1 MAYNYSPIKKLYIK
15 NFRNLG
21 EVTIDFSESPI
32 VSLIGENESGKTSVV
47 KAFSVCA
54 LHSSPRDQK
63 DYIRDG
69 TDGFGVA
76 IELEDNTLITRVKR
90 QSLNWYSLKNPDG
103 TVWNTSKI
111 EGGLPPAIQKVLGLI
126 EEPETKEYLQV
137 RTYED
142 QLLFVVTPASTNY
155 KVMYDALKVDQLTR
169 AIKTG
174 SKEANSLK
182 SEIDNNE
189 YGIATLTQN
198 LRQIRIVDITHLIN
212 IKHRIENE
220 VKSLEAIEEIASL
233 NEELVRRAQED
244 KLFAKIQ
251 NLDSISEVEI
261 TKILNIQRSVSSVQR
276 NNHLLEKYRE
286 ADGIQEVDYSL
297 VDKLRRAAEKASKVR
312 DLEKSVHAFENLEAL
327 SEISIETL
335 NKFTRISYLAQK
347 CKKAGIMLSKLDVFS
362 VEEISQADLEVCNKI
377 KRMIALKDR
386 NDQLETALKQIDNYC
401 KQVSDYLRSLDVAV
415 EICPRC
421 GESIVVDLEKY
432 QS

>member
-142 QLLFVVTPASTNY
+142 QS
-155 KVMYDALKVDQLTR
+155 
-169 AIKTG
+169 
-174 SKEANSLK
+174 
-182 SEIDNNE
+182 
-189 YGIATLTQN
+189 
-198 LRQIRIVDITHLIN
+198 
-212 IKHRIENE
+212 
-220 VKSLEAIEEIASL
+220 
-233 NEELVRRAQED
+233 
-244 KLFAKIQ
+244 
-251 NLDSISEVEI
+251 
-261 TKILNIQRSVSSVQR
+261 
-276 NNHLLEKYRE
+276 
-286 ADGIQEVDYSL
+286 
-297 VDKLRRAAEKASKVR
+297 
-312 DLEKSVHAFENLEAL
+312 
-327 SEISIETL
+327 
-335 NKFTRISYLAQK
+335 
-347 CKKAGIMLSKLDVFS
+347 DV
-362 VEEISQADLEVCNKI
+362 
-377 KRMIALKDR
+377 
-386 NDQLETALKQIDNYC
+386 
-401 KQVSDYLRSLDVAV
+401 
-415 EICPRC
+415 
-421 GESIVVDLEKY
+421 
-432 QS
+432 